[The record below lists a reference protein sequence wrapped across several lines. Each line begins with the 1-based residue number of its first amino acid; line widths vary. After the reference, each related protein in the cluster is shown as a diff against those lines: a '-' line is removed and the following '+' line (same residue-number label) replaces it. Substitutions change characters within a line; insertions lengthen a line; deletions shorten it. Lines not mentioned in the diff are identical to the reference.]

1 MVGVGGYGVC
11 VCVIVREK
19 GTEGSAKGLSI
30 LLNYLDVDIFVAIG
44 DNFEGKSLED
54 CEFVLRA
61 F

>member
-1 MVGVGGYGVC
+1 
-11 VCVIVREK
+11 VREK